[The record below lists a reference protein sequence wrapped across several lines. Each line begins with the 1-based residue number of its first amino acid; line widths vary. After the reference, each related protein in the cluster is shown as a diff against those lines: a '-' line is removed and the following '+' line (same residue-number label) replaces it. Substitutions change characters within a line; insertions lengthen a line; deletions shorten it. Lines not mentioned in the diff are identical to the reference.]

1 MVLAFALN
9 QKIRGVEYLD
19 ESIGIGNRIA
29 CRSLSISSDTVYL
42 SLCRVR
48 CLATAKGEK
57 CLARYQSPVYTPYMN
72 AAKLFTNGR
81 SQAVRLPKEFRFEGS
96 EVMVTRLGS
105 AVVLLAKD
113 QGWDVLF
120 EAVEGFSED
129 FMAQREQPSIENRNL
144 EWEG

>member
-1 MVLAFALN
+1 MPCDSQGGKLLA
-9 QKIRGVEYLD
+9 K
-19 ESIGIGNRIA
+19 
-29 CRSLSISSDTVYL
+29 
-42 SLCRVR
+42 
-48 CLATAKGEK
+48 
-57 CLARYQSPVYTPYMN
+57 YQSPVYTPHMN

-144 EWEG
+144 EWEA